1 MGGRDVRAEGEAMP
15 EVEVLVGQVVP
26 AISAAVGAYGV
37 GVLSRVQDAAADGTV
52 GLGRRLLARL
62 LGVAAEPGRLEGAV
76 EDLAAAEEDDP
87 DAVAALRLQVRR
99 ILLEHPELAA
109 ELAGMLPAG
118 PQAHATGTRS
128 VAVAGDNTAPITTGD
143 NSPVRDSG

>member
-1 MGGRDVRAEGEAMP
+1 MP

-37 GVLSRVQDAAADGTV
+37 GVLSRVQDAAAQGTV
-52 GLGRRLLARL
+52 GLGRRILARL
-62 LGVAAEPGRLEGAV
+62 LGVAADPGRLTGAV
-76 EDLAAAEEDDP
+76 EDLAAGDGEDA

-109 ELAGMLPAG
+109 ELAGMFPAG
-118 PQAHATGTRS
+118 PQAHATGARS
-128 VAVAGDNTAPITTGD
+128 VAVAGDSTAPITTGD
-143 NSPVRDSG
+143 NSPVGDGG